1 MYIPL
6 YVRLIYSLF
15 TGIFSDV
22 NMLALMYAAEMCY
35 WIEMV
40 SGSIPPT
47 SPANGLD
54 HRVIGKTVSEQYLH
68 LAKGPLSH
76 ANWNTAQAILIYD
89 HFQR

>member
-1 MYIPL
+1 
-6 YVRLIYSLF
+6 
-15 TGIFSDV
+15 
-22 NMLALMYAAEMCY
+22 MLALMYAAEICY

-47 SPANGLD
+47 SPADGLDHRVD
-54 HRVIGKTVSEQYLH
+54 HRVIGKTMSEQYLY